1 MGGVNS
7 KSCERDVVD
16 SNDPT
21 EWKEQQQG
29 EHQQQQ
35 HSFDDPSASQH
46 QLSPNQ
52 IEPSFDEYSNDP
64 FLLQEFTNANSLG
77 GIVCVENSLHQNSS
91 AESTPGGIRQ
101 FGQQRP
107 LNPYSKFFNEF
118 SSAFLGGNAKSSI
131 MRRSNGLDTSLDRK
145 QINNEGYNQ
154 QQQQLQQNELNN
166 PSSSNEQLLQSNNG
180 SCSSNNSSI
189 SPYGNNNGR
198 DLTTKINNSNNNGGV
213 GGRASGRVMREII
226 V

>member
-1 MGGVNS
+1 LVQESSSLYSLKSGFPWEEPLFRNPPWGTPLFQKSDSLHDLIICS
-7 KSCERDVVD
+7 KKDTFYLYFVKLFSLPL
-16 SNDPT
+16 SDPS

-35 HSFDDPSASQH
+35 HQSFDDPSASQH

-118 SSAFLGGNAKSSI
+118 SSAFLGGNGENFGI
-131 MRRSNGLDTSLDRK
+131 FNV
-145 QINNEGYNQ
+145 
-154 QQQQLQQNELNN
+154 
-166 PSSSNEQLLQSNNG
+166 
-180 SCSSNNSSI
+180 
-189 SPYGNNNGR
+189 
-198 DLTTKINNSNNNGGV
+198 KI
-213 GGRASGRVMREII
+213 
-226 V
+226 